1 MHLPVALAA
10 VSDAAADVLGSQ
22 FGRAPVLLP
31 NGVDGARFAPGPR
44 SARPP
49 DAVVEP
55 DPALAPVAP
64 RRLPLLSRMPQRRVC
79 ALLRSPWLSWGPVLV
94 NLVHVHTRTS
104 GPFVAFSTCWPPC

>member
-10 VSDAAADVLGSQ
+10 VSDAAAAVLGSQ

-55 DPALAPVAP
+55 DPGE
-64 RRLPLLSRMPQRRVC
+64 QR
-79 ALLRSPWLSWGPVLV
+79 
-94 NLVHVHTRTS
+94 S
-104 GPFVAFSTCWPPC
+104 GARAQCKAESYACYGSKAVEP